1 MREHCFSKKLF
12 PKRGMPHHP
21 SNYSLL
27 SLSKER
33 AKLSIF
39 SLLME
44 LPKNLFSLISV
55 SLSQRRRETAGDRA
69 AISKSSAWFKQKRP
83 L

>member
-33 AKLSIF
+33 AKL